1 MTIFEEIV
9 NDKMNFEF
17 TSRGLKPIYHAPTSA
32 KIVIIG
38 QAPGLR
44 VQNSGIM
51 WHDASGDRLRE
62 WMGISK
68 DVFYNSGKI
77 GVIPMDFYYPGK
89 AKSGDLPPRKGIAD
103 KWHSRLL
110 KQMPNIQMTI
120 LVGSY
125 AQKYYLKLNSQA
137 KITTVIKDYQKY
149 LPNYFPIVHPSPRNN
164 IWLKKNPWFE
174 QKVVPDLQ
182 KMISQII
189 SN

>member
-1 MTIFEEIV
+1 MTIFDEII
-9 NDKMNFEF
+9 NDKINFEF
-17 TSRGLKPIYHAPTSA
+17 TSRGLKPIYHAPASA

-110 KQMPNIQMTI
+110 KQMPNIQMII

-149 LPNYFPIVHPSPRNN
+149 LPDYFPIVHPSPRNN
-164 IWLKKNPWFE
+164 IWLKRNPWFE
-174 QKVVPDLQ
+174 EEVVPDL
-182 KMISQII
+182 KKIISQII
-189 SN
+189 AD